1 MTLMQTTLVL
11 LLDKNNIGIFFSLL
25 RFSALKCKPNGQKN
39 FVVLE
44 NLIIESLH
52 MIETEL

>member
-1 MTLMQTTLVL
+1 M
-11 LLDKNNIGIFFSLL
+11 
-25 RFSALKCKPNGQKN
+25 KCKPNGQKN
-39 FVVLE
+39 VVVPE

>member
-1 MTLMQTTLVL
+1 M
-11 LLDKNNIGIFFSLL
+11 
-25 RFSALKCKPNGQKN
+25 KCKPNGQKN
-39 FVVLE
+39 VVVLE